1 VWSVECGMWSVECGV
16 HNEFLSLRMKVRV
29 KHEEKCTS
37 RNGEI
42 SNERM
47 KEYGRGTIEVEVR

>member
-1 VWSVECGMWSVECGV
+1 
-16 HNEFLSLRMKVRV
+16 MKVYV
-29 KHEEKCTS
+29 KQEEKFNS
-37 RNGEI
+37 RKGEI